1 MMRHNKD
8 RRLVRMPSLTYSPQ
22 GLRSSRGGPGS
33 GPNLRAYCAK
43 AAMAAKAGCAT
54 CGFTLIE
61 ILIVI
66 VILAIAAMTAIP
78 MMGSA
83 ASVQIRSAGNMIAA
97 DLEYAKSLAISRGQ
111 SFWVVFDEVA
121 ESYRIEGLD
130 TVGNRITISHPV
142 KKGFPYVIDFEDE
155 GLGRV
160 DITDADFDG
169 DSQVRFDYLGS
180 PDNGGTVHL
189 QAGDMSA
196 TVSVEPVTGYITVGN

>member
-1 MMRHNKD
+1 MCHNKD
-8 RRLVRMPSLTYSPQ
+8 RRMVRMPSLTYSPQ
-22 GLRSSRGGPGS
+22 GLRSPHHGPED
-33 GPNLRAYCAK
+33 GPAVRCA
-43 AAMAAKAGCAT
+43 AR
-54 CGFTLIE
+54 GFTLIE

-97 DLEYAKSLAISRGQ
+97 DLEYAKSLAISKGQ
-111 SFWVVFDEVA
+111 NFWVVFDEGA
-121 ESYRIEGLD
+121 ESYSIVD
-130 TVGNRITISHPV
+130 QDGNTISHPV
-142 KKGFPYVIDFEDE
+142 KKGFDYVIDFQDE

-160 DITDADFDG
+160 EIADADFDG
-169 DSQVRFDYLGS
+169 ASQVQFDYLGS

>member
-1 MMRHNKD
+1 MMCHNKD

-22 GLRSSRGGPGS
+22 GLRSPHHGPED
-33 GPNLRAYCAK
+33 GPAVRCA
-43 AAMAAKAGCAT
+43 AR
-54 CGFTLIE
+54 GFTLIE

-97 DLEYAKSLAISRGQ
+97 DLEYAKSLAISKGQ
-111 SFWVVFDEVA
+111 NFSVVFDEGA
-121 ESYRIEGLD
+121 ESYSIVD
-130 TVGNRITISHPV
+130 QDGNTISHPV
-142 KKGFPYVIDFEDE
+142 KKGFDYVMDFQDE

-160 DITDADFDG
+160 EIADADFDG
-169 DSQVRFDYLGS
+169 ASQVQFDYLGS

>member
-1 MMRHNKD
+1 MMCHNKD
-8 RRLVRMPSLTYSPQ
+8 RRLVRMPSSTYSPQ
-22 GLRSSRGGPGS
+22 GLRSPRHGPED
-33 GPNLRAYCAK
+33 GPAVRCA
-43 AAMAAKAGCAT
+43 AR
-54 CGFTLIE
+54 GFTLIE

-97 DLEYAKSLAISRGQ
+97 DLEYAKSLAISKGQ
-111 SFWVVFDEVA
+111 NFSVVFDEVA
-121 ESYRIEGLD
+121 ESYSIVD
-130 TVGNRITISHPV
+130 QDGNTISHPV
-142 KKGFPYVIDFEDE
+142 KKGFDYVIDFENE

-160 DITDADFDG
+160 EIADADFDG
-169 DSQVRFDYLGS
+169 ASQVQFDYLGS
-180 PDNGGTVHL
+180 PDKGGTVHL

>member
-1 MMRHNKD
+1 MCHNKD

-22 GLRSSRGGPGS
+22 GLRSPHHGPED
-33 GPNLRAYCAK
+33 GPAVRCA
-43 AAMAAKAGCAT
+43 AR
-54 CGFTLIE
+54 GFTLIE

-97 DLEYAKSLAISRGQ
+97 DLEYAKSLAISKGQ
-111 SFWVVFDEVA
+111 NFSVVFDEGA
-121 ESYRIEGLD
+121 ESYSIVD
-130 TVGNRITISHPV
+130 QDGNTISHPV
-142 KKGFPYVIDFEDE
+142 KKGFDYVMDFQDE

-160 DITDADFDG
+160 EIADADFDG
-169 DSQVRFDYLGS
+169 ASQVQFDYLGS

>member
-1 MMRHNKD
+1 MCHNKD

-22 GLRSSRGGPGS
+22 GLRSPHHGPED
-33 GPNLRAYCAK
+33 GPAVRCA
-43 AAMAAKAGCAT
+43 AR
-54 CGFTLIE
+54 GFTLIE

-97 DLEYAKSLAISRGQ
+97 DLEYAKSLAISKGQ
-111 SFWVVFDEVA
+111 NFSVVFDEGA
-121 ESYRIEGLD
+121 ESYSIVD
-130 TVGNRITISHPV
+130 QDGNTISHPV
-142 KKGFPYVIDFEDE
+142 KKGFDYVIDLQDE

-160 DITDADFDG
+160 EIADADFDG
-169 DSQVRFDYLGS
+169 ASQVQFDYLGS

>member
-1 MMRHNKD
+1 MMCHNKD

-22 GLRSSRGGPGS
+22 GLRSPHHGPED
-33 GPNLRAYCAK
+33 GPAVRCA
-43 AAMAAKAGCAT
+43 AR
-54 CGFTLIE
+54 GFTLIE

-97 DLEYAKSLAISRGQ
+97 DLEYAKSLAISKGQ
-111 SFWVVFDEVA
+111 NFSVVFDEGA
-121 ESYRIEGLD
+121 ESYSIVD
-130 TVGNRITISHPV
+130 QDGNTISHPV
-142 KKGFPYVIDFEDE
+142 KKGFDYVIDFQDE

-160 DITDADFDG
+160 EIADADFDG
-169 DSQVRFDYLGS
+169 ASQVQFDYLGS
-180 PDNGGTVHL
+180 PDKGGTVHL

>member
-1 MMRHNKD
+1 MCHNKD

-22 GLRSSRGGPGS
+22 GLRSPHHGPED
-33 GPNLRAYCAK
+33 GPAVRCA
-43 AAMAAKAGCAT
+43 AR
-54 CGFTLIE
+54 GFTLIE

-97 DLEYAKSLAISRGQ
+97 DLEYAKSLAISKGQ
-111 SFWVVFDEVA
+111 NFWVVFDEGA
-121 ESYRIEGLD
+121 ESYSIVD
-130 TVGNRITISHPV
+130 QDGNTISHPV
-142 KKGFPYVIDFEDE
+142 KKGFDYVMDFQDE

-160 DITDADFDG
+160 EIADADFDG
-169 DSQVRFDYLGS
+169 ASQVQFDYLGS